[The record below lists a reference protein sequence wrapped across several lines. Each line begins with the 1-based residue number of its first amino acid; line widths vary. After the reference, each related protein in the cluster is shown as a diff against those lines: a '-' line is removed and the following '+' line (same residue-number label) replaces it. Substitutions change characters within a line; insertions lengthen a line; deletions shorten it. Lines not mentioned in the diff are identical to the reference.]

1 MMTYGIIKSLHE
13 DPSAVPMPSDGKA
26 PDGTSLKGDPSK
38 LLKAE
43 QEGSGDGIL
52 SGDGVLALS
61 IALSVSV
68 PAFAEDEPAE
78 DRVVAPTKELTIVS
92 WGGSY
97 TRSQM
102 LAYVKPYRL
111 LSGEWVS
118 METYNGG
125 LQQIREQ
132 VETENVIWDVVDF
145 ELSDLIRGCREG
157 LLETIDHSTLPP
169 GGDGTPAAEDFISGA
184 FTQCGIGRPCGRQL

>member
-1 MMTYGIIKSLHE
+1 MASCRGIG
-13 DPSAVPMPSDGKA
+13 A
-26 PDGTSLKGDPSK
+26 
-38 LLKAE
+38 
-43 QEGSGDGIL
+43 
-52 SGDGVLALS
+52 LALS
-61 IALSVSV
+61 IALLTSV
-68 PAFAEDEPAE
+68 PAFAEDESAE

-111 LSGEWVS
+111 LSAEWVS

-157 LLETIDHSTLPP
+157 LLETIDHGTLPP
-169 GGDGTPAAEDFISGA
+169 GGDGTRSPRTISSPAHSPHAGS
-184 FTQCGIGRPCGRQL
+184 GRPCGRQWWPMMRKRLASALPQALPTSSTWTSSPANAVCGAIHVSSSNGP